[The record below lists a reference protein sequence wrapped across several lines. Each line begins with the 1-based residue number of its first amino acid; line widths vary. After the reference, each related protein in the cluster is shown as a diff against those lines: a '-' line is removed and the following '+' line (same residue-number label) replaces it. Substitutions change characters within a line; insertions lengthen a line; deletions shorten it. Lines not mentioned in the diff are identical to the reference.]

1 MNPTPA
7 TPARMPGT
15 AMSPAPEPSA
25 LEGRAW
31 ILPALIAAA
40 TFLLYSGSL
49 RFQFV
54 YDDRM
59 QILDN
64 PLLLSW
70 QYLGKLFTS
79 NVWAFAGPAF
89 PANYWRPLFM
99 VWLLINHTLFGFN
112 PAGWHFAAVLCHV
125 GASLLVY
132 KLGRRLLGD
141 GVTAALA
148 ALLFAVHPALIESVA
163 WVSGATDS
171 LLALFFLPA
180 FLCYLEARRSG
191 ARAKLAASLAL
202 YALAL
207 LVKETAIM
215 LPLLVFVYA
224 GIYHGEPGRSRWAE
238 RIWAGCLAALPYLA
252 VSGLYLAA
260 RLHALGEFAQ
270 GQSPATAGSMLLTWP
285 SLLGLYARLLVYPA
299 GISPYYN
306 EGLVTQFSTGRVLAP
321 GLILLAAAAGL
332 GWWARAAGRG
342 EPAGGEGSEG
352 RLVAFASAW
361 MLIPLLPV
369 LYLRVLPVADFAH
382 ARYLYL
388 PAMGFSLLVAL
399 GLRHLRVGQ
408 AQILSRAA
416 APTLACL
423 GLAMA
428 LAVGNAVQQIH
439 WATDL
444 LLFSRGA
451 EIAPQNPGALTN
463 LGMELAVRHYPAQAV
478 TVLRRALAL
487 YPDNWHA
494 NYNLGYT
501 FMLQHQYTEAEPY
514 LEQAIRIAP
523 FSAEQF
529 AYLGVA
535 EMELG
540 NLQEAEGNLRQAIQ
554 RSPRAHHYH
563 YVLGMILEKQGR
575 KAEAQEQY
583 RAELSIDPKDADARK
598 AVGAGE

>member
-1 MNPTPA
+1 
-7 TPARMPGT
+7 MP
-15 AMSPAPEPSA
+15 PAPEPSP
-25 LEGRAW
+25 LEGRGW
-31 ILPALIAAA
+31 ILPGLIAAA

-64 PLLLSW
+64 PLIQSW
-70 QYLGKLFTS
+70 HFAGKLFTT

-99 VWLLINHTLFGFN
+99 VWLLINHSLFGFN
-112 PAGWHFAAVLCHV
+112 PVGWHLAAVLCHV
-125 GASLLVY
+125 GVSLLVY
-132 KLGRRLLGD
+132 KLAQRLAGD
-141 GVTAALA
+141 EVTAALA
-148 ALLFAVHPALIESVA
+148 ALIFAVHPALIESVA

-171 LLALFFLPA
+171 LMALFFLPA
-180 FLCYLEARRSG
+180 FLCYLEARRNG
-191 ARAKLAASLAL
+191 ARAKLAASLVL

-207 LVKETAIM
+207 LVKETAIV
-215 LPLLVFVYA
+215 LPVLVFAYA
-224 GIYHGEPGRSRWAE
+224 WIYQGEPGRWRVSEKMRAA
-238 RIWAGCLAALPYLA
+238 IVAALPYLA

-260 RLHALGEFAQ
+260 RLHALGGFAQ
-270 GQSPATAGSMLLTWP
+270 SQSPATAGSMLLTWP
-285 SLLGLYARLLVYPA
+285 SLLGLYAALLVYPA

-306 EGLVTQFSTGRVLAP
+306 EGLVTEFSVARVLAP
-321 GLILLAAAAGL
+321 ALILIALAAVL
-332 GWWARAAGRG
+332 GWWSRAAGRG
-342 EPAGGEGSEG
+342 ASAAVESSEG
-352 RLVAFASAW
+352 RLVAIASAW

-369 LYLRVLPVADFAH
+369 LYLRVLPMADFAH

-399 GLRHLRVGQ
+399 GARHLRVGQ

-416 APTLACL
+416 APILACL

-478 TVLRRALAL
+478 NVLRQALAL
-487 YPDNWHA
+487 DRNNWHA

-501 FMLQHQYTEAEPY
+501 FMLQHQYAEAEPY

-523 FSAEQF
+523 LSAEQF
-529 AYLGVA
+529 TYLGVA
-535 EMELG
+535 QMELG
-540 NLQEAEGNLRQAIQ
+540 KLEAAEGNLRQAIL

-583 RAELSIDPKDADARK
+583 RAELGIDPNDADARK
-598 AVGAGE
+598 AVGAGEVSK